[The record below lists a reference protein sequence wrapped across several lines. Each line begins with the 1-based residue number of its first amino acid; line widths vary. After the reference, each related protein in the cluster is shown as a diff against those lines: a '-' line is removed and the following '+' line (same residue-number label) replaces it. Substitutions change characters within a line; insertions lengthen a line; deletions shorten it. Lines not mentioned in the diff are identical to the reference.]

1 MCWYYINSSDHC
13 HYYITLHYN
22 LLSLQA
28 YRVLGHID
36 LLGDPLSL
44 AQSYGKGMS
53 GFVRGMAH
61 GHVKK
66 AAKELVQGV
75 VGGNLTR

>member
-1 MCWYYINSSDHC
+1 
-13 HYYITLHYN
+13 
-22 LLSLQA
+22 
-28 YRVLGHID
+28 VLGHID

-61 GHVKK
+61 GHVKT

-75 VGGNLTR
+75 VGGKRDLPYVTRQCIFCLFVYK

>member
-1 MCWYYINSSDHC
+1 MLI
-13 HYYITLHYN
+13 
-22 LLSLQA
+22 LLLISLLQA

-44 AQSYGKGMS
+44 AQSYGKGMT

-75 VGGNLTR
+75 VGGNVTHQMWLATVVI

>member
-1 MCWYYINSSDHC
+1 
-13 HYYITLHYN
+13 
-22 LLSLQA
+22 
-28 YRVLGHID
+28 VLGHID

-75 VGGNLTR
+75 VGGDVTRLT